1 MSLTFLDMQ
10 INKMSLEEINEML
23 NSTKYISLLKREK
36 LVAKKNLLESKDLTL
51 TKNFPN
57 LNISKPTSKLV
68 SEPEPEPEPEP
79 ESSYELQSKSKIQ
92 LKGAWNNKS
101 SKIYDNSNAPVI
113 NKKSTLVSKPKK
125 QVVEKQVEYFSDDDN
140 LIDEYDGY

>member
-23 NSTKYISLLKREK
+23 NSSKYISLLKREK
-36 LVAKKNLLESKDLTL
+36 LTAKKNLLESKDLTL
-51 TKNFPN
+51 TQNFPN
-57 LNISKPTSKLV
+57 LNIS
-68 SEPEPEPEPEP
+68 EPEPEPEP

-125 QVVEKQVEYFSDDDN
+125 KVVEKQVEYYSDDDQ
-140 LIDEYDGY
+140 LIDDYDGY

>member
-10 INKMSLEEINEML
+10 INKLSLEEINEML

-36 LVAKKNLLESKDLTL
+36 LTEKKKLLESKDLSL
-51 TKNFPN
+51 TINFPN
-57 LNISKPTSKLV
+57 LSISEPG
-68 SEPEPEPEPEP
+68 PEPEPEPGP
-79 ESSYELQSKSKIQ
+79 ELQSNQKIT
-92 LKGAWNNKS
+92 LKGAWNSKS

-125 QVVEKQVEYFSDDDN
+125 QAVGKQIEYYSDDDG

>member
-23 NSTKYISLLKREK
+23 NSSKYISLLKREK
-36 LVAKKNLLESKDLTL
+36 LTAKKNLLESKDLTL
-51 TKNFPN
+51 TQNFTN
-57 LNISKPTSKLV
+57 LNIS
-68 SEPEPEPEPEP
+68 EPEPEP
-79 ESSYELQSKSKIQ
+79 ESSYELKSKSKIQ

-125 QVVEKQVEYFSDDDN
+125 KVVEKQVEYYSDDDQ
-140 LIDEYDGY
+140 LIDDYDGY

>member
-68 SEPEPEPEPEP
+68 SEPEPEPEPE
-79 ESSYELQSKSKIQ
+79 SSYELQSKSKIQ

>member
-23 NSTKYISLLKREK
+23 NSSKYISLLKREK
-36 LVAKKNLLESKDLTL
+36 LTAKKNLLESKDLTL
-51 TKNFPN
+51 TQNFPN
-57 LNISKPTSKLV
+57 LNISE

-79 ESSYELQSKSKIQ
+79 ESEPELQSKQKIN

-101 SKIYDNSNAPVI
+101 SKIYDNTNVPVI

-125 QVVEKQVEYFSDDDN
+125 KVVEKQVEYYSDDDQ
-140 LIDEYDGY
+140 LIDDYDGY

>member
-23 NSTKYISLLKREK
+23 NSSKYISLLKREK
-36 LVAKKNLLESKDLTL
+36 LTAKKNLLESKDLTL
-51 TKNFPN
+51 TQNFPN
-57 LNISKPTSKLV
+57 LNISE

-79 ESSYELQSKSKIQ
+79 ESEPELQSKQKIN

-101 SKIYDNSNAPVI
+101 SKIYDNTNVPVI
-113 NKKSTLVSKPKK
+113 NKKSTLVFKPKQ
-125 QVVEKQVEYFSDDDN
+125 QVVEKQTEYYSDDDG